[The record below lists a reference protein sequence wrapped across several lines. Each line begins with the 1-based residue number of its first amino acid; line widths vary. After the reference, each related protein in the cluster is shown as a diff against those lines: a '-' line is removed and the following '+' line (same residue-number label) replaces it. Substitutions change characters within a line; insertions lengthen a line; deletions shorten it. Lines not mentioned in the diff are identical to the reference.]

1 MRDDPVVHVGDAM
14 GEMENPVVVGDH
26 DDRPVR
32 MNGGRGKKL
41 HDGFAALMIQ
51 RGGGF
56 VTNDE
61 AWFVDQG
68 ASESDALLL
77 AA

>member
-14 GEMENPVVVGDH
+14 GEMENSVVVSDH
-26 DDRPVR
+26 DDRAVR

-41 HDGFAALMIQ
+41 HDGFAALVIQ
-51 RGGGF
+51 RGGGL

-61 AWFVDQG
+61 AWFVNQCTG
-68 ASESDALLL
+68 EGDALLL
-77 AA
+77 TA